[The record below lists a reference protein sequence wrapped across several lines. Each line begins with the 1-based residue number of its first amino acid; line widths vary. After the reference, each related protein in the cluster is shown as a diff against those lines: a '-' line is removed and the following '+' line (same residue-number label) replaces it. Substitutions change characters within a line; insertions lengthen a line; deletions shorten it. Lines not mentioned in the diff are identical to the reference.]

1 MESPSSDEDFLFRF
15 GRVGYLLCCVE
26 EASGGVGRPALEG
39 CFAVEAV
46 MDCCCGGMVM
56 VIWGDWNR
64 GLVSLTP
71 SRPNWTT
78 SSSPEV
84 ERSIGIDDRS
94 GLSRSSDLRKKSD
107 SGDCSILSHE
117 VHSSPVVKEEA
128 KPLKMGETGETDPG
142 DGAESVV
149 RSAAL
154 QSSMEL

>member
-1 MESPSSDEDFLFRF
+1 M
-15 GRVGYLLCCVE
+15 
-26 EASGGVGRPALEG
+26 
-39 CFAVEAV
+39 
-46 MDCCCGGMVM
+46 
-56 VIWGDWNR
+56 
-64 GLVSLTP
+64 SLTP

-78 SSSPEV
+78 SSRPGF
-84 ERSIGIDDRS
+84 ERSMEFKAGLMMGMDDRS

-128 KPLKMGETGETDPG
+128 NPLKMGETGERDPG